1 MSTAGVQVE
10 LKKVQ
15 RSFDRAVLSDLDLRL
30 EAGEFVS
37 LLGPSGCG
45 KSTLLRLIA
54 GLDRPDRGAIVYG
67 AGNYVRGFVF
77 QEAQLLPWRTV
88 LGNVMLPLVLMK
100 RSREEAERRA
110 REVLAQ
116 VGLSDALGKFPAQ
129 LSGGMKMRVSVA
141 RALVSSPRLLL
152 LDEPF
157 AALDESTRYRLQEDL
172 RRLWRREG
180 MTVVFVTHAI
190 SEAAFL
196 SDRAIVLGDRPARI
210 VLDHKIDLPADRS
223 EALRPDPSYIRE
235 VGILTRAFRQGE
247 VR

>member
-1 MSTAGVQVE
+1 MPSAGVQVE
-10 LKKVQ
+10 LKRVQ
-15 RSFDRAVLSDLDLRL
+15 RTFDRAVLNNLDLRL
-30 EAGEFVS
+30 EAGAFVS

-54 GLDRPDRGAIVYG
+54 GLDRPDSGSISYG
-67 AGNYVRGFVF
+67 TTDYVRGFVF

-88 LGNVMLPLVLMK
+88 LGNVTLPLELMK
-100 RSREEAERRA
+100 KPQAEARA

-116 VGLSDALGKFPAQ
+116 VGLSDALEKFPAQ

-141 RALVSSPRLLL
+141 RALVSSPGLLL

-157 AALDESTRYRLQEDL
+157 AALDESTRFRLQEDL

-180 MTVVFVTHAI
+180 MTVVFVTHSI

-196 SDRAIVLGDRPARI
+196 SDRAIVLGDRPAHV
-210 VLDHKIDLPADRS
+210 VLDHRIDLPADRG
-223 EALRPDPSYIRE
+223 EGLRLDPAYTRE

-247 VR
+247 RQ